1 MHLPYYPNSPMRLD
15 SLAIL
20 NLFFVRNCTQA
31 LVPKI
36 LNMKKEVEVEEK
48 KGNQQATL
56 CSVTK

>member
-1 MHLPYYPNSPMRLD
+1 MHLPICPMRLD

-20 NLFFVRNCTQA
+20 NLFFVRNCAQA

-48 KGNQQATL
+48 KGKQQATL

>member
-1 MHLPYYPNSPMRLD
+1 MHLD

-20 NLFFVRNCTQA
+20 NLFFIRNHAQA

-36 LNMKKEVEVEEK
+36 LNMKKEVEVEK
-48 KGNQQATL
+48 KGKQQAIL

>member
-1 MHLPYYPNSPMRLD
+1 MRLD

-20 NLFFVRNCTQA
+20 NLFFIRNCAQA

-48 KGNQQATL
+48 KGKQQATL